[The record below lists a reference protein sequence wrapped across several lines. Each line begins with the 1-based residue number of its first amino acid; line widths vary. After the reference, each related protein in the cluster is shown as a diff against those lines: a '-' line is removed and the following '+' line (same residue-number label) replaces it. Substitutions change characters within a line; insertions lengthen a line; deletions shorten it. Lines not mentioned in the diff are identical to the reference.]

1 MWQSFAVWN
10 RYFIQRTVFTRVR
23 VGQRVRGRQD
33 NLEHNPPLIIRDE
46 VMNNFINLTQWTL
59 WPSLT
64 WLHTEKDEKIR
75 QTFGGIIFLLYF
87 CRKNKLKK
95 GKTIM
100 QSTANIENIS
110 ISIPITD
117 LSFLRTL
124 SKKRGWTIKRQRK
137 SGIDRAL
144 DDIKAGR
151 VYEARSVDDLF
162 EQLEK
167 WNTGSNTPAHS
178 KSHINYVSVEA
189 TIWLNWRKPSQF
201 LNVKASCPPDT
212 DLIYFPAD
220 MQENGSVTLNPTG
233 FLFGFRKTTRWH
245 FSSLIQELIQ
255 TYFENHR
262 ITWTG
267 SSPRKSEPMYL
278 SLWPR
283 ELLTIVESH
292 ILRVSEI
299 QLRYKSPSFSQF
311 SSNRQS
317 LKMTSYCQPDLAN
330 GRMV

>member
-1 MWQSFAVWN
+1 
-10 RYFIQRTVFTRVR
+10 
-23 VGQRVRGRQD
+23 
-33 NLEHNPPLIIRDE
+33 
-46 VMNNFINLTQWTL
+46 
-59 WPSLT
+59 
-64 WLHTEKDEKIR
+64 
-75 QTFGGIIFLLYF
+75 
-87 CRKNKLKK
+87 
-95 GKTIM
+95 M

-124 SKKRGWTIKRQRK
+124 SKKMGWTIKRPRK

-151 VYEARSVDDLF
+151 VYEAKSVDDLF
-162 EQLEK
+162 DQLEK

-201 LNVKASCPPDT
+201 LNVKASCPSYT
-212 DLIYFPAD
+212 DLIFFPAD
-220 MQENGSVTLNPTG
+220 MKENGSVTSNPTG

>member
-1 MWQSFAVWN
+1 MAEFCGLKQIFHTKNSLYKGQSGS
-10 RYFIQRTVFTRVR
+10 T
-23 VGQRVRGRQD
+23 GQRSPRQSWAQSSSHHPWWGHEQLYQSD
-33 NLEHNPPLIIRDE
+33 PMNPMTLFDLITYRKRRENPPNIWWNHFFF
-46 VMNNFINLTQWTL
+46 V
-59 WPSLT
+59 
-64 WLHTEKDEKIR
+64 
-75 QTFGGIIFLLYF
+75 LLLQ
-87 CRKNKLKK
+87 KQIEK

-124 SKKRGWTIKRQRK
+124 SKKMGWTIKRQRK

-201 LNVKASCPPDT
+201 LNVKASCPSYT
-212 DLIYFPAD
+212 DLIFFPAD
-220 MQENGSVTLNPTG
+220 MKENGSVTLNPTG

-278 SLWPR
+278 SLCPR

>member
-1 MWQSFAVWN
+1 
-10 RYFIQRTVFTRVR
+10 
-23 VGQRVRGRQD
+23 
-33 NLEHNPPLIIRDE
+33 
-46 VMNNFINLTQWTL
+46 
-59 WPSLT
+59 
-64 WLHTEKDEKIR
+64 
-75 QTFGGIIFLLYF
+75 
-87 CRKNKLKK
+87 
-95 GKTIM
+95 M
-100 QSTANIENIS
+100 QSTANIENVS

-124 SKKRGWTIKRQRK
+124 SKKMGWTIKRPRK

-151 VYEARSVDDLF
+151 VYEAKSVDDLF
-162 EQLEK
+162 DQLEK

-189 TIWLNWRKPSQF
+189 MIWLNWRRPSQF
-201 LNVKASCPPDT
+201 LNAKVSCLPDT
-212 DLIYFPAD
+212 DLISFPAG

-278 SLWPR
+278 SLWPFGIA
-283 ELLTIVESH
+283 ELLAEGATN
-292 ILRVSEI
+292 
-299 QLRYKSPSFSQF
+299 K
-311 SSNRQS
+311 
-317 LKMTSYCQPDLAN
+317 
-330 GRMV
+330 